1 MYKIYIK
8 YFGELIDEIS
18 GIDGSGDC
26 AENYELGEE
35 YIVENVKLL
44 EEKINDLIENATSK
58 VLGNPFVVDSET
70 EVDINKILKTVEN
83 DKEYII
89 RLFNEKQ
96 EKWNC
101 YYEIIIKKIS
111 RLEDFY
117 KTYNKI
123 YLDTINQIQEEV
135 HKKYEKTKNKIF
147 ETKKEN
153 LFCEVSLLQEVEK
166 FLDNEKNTLMLN
178 IDYLKVI
185 MKNLDCF
192 VDEILSIYYNSDFGN
207 SYKDIEEMIKIFV
220 EDFE

>member
-8 YFGELIDEIS
+8 YFGELVDEMS

-44 EEKINDLIENATSK
+44 EEKINGLIENATSK
-58 VLGNPFVVDSET
+58 VLGNPFVVDNET

-96 EKWNC
+96 ENWNC

-111 RLEDFY
+111 KLEDFY

-185 MKNLDCF
+185 MKNLDYF
-192 VDEILSIYYNSDFGN
+192 VDELLSIYYNSEFGN

>member
-96 EKWNC
+96 ENWNC

-123 YLDTINQIQEEV
+123 YLDTI
-135 HKKYEKTKNKIF
+135 
-147 ETKKEN
+147 
-153 LFCEVSLLQEVEK
+153 
-166 FLDNEKNTLMLN
+166 
-178 IDYLKVI
+178 
-185 MKNLDCF
+185 
-192 VDEILSIYYNSDFGN
+192 
-207 SYKDIEEMIKIFV
+207 KDIEEMIKIFV

>member
-8 YFGELIDEIS
+8 YFGELVDEMS

-58 VLGNPFVVDSET
+58 ILGNPFVVDNET

-96 EKWNC
+96 ENWNC
-101 YYEIIIKKIS
+101 YYEIIIKKVS
-111 RLEDFY
+111 KLEDFY

-135 HKKYEKTKNKIF
+135 HKKYEKTRDKIF

-153 LFCEVSLLQEVEK
+153 LFCEVSLLQEIEK

-178 IDYLKVI
+178 INYLKVI

-192 VDEILSIYYNSDFGN
+192 VDELLSIYYNSEFGN

>member
-96 EKWNC
+96 ENWNC

>member
-96 EKWNC
+96 ENWNC

-178 IDYLKVI
+178 IDYLKVR

>member
-8 YFGELIDEIS
+8 YFGELVDEMS

-35 YIVENVKLL
+35 YIIENVKLL

-58 VLGNPFVVDSET
+58 VLGNSFVVDNET

-96 EKWNC
+96 ENWNC

-111 RLEDFY
+111 KLEDFY

-207 SYKDIEEMIKIFV
+207 SYKDIKEMIKIFV